1 MTILLHNLR
10 TTLFCVVVFARLELS
25 VFRRMQV
32 VFITTSIG
40 RQLLFPSLFG
50 ATHKTLPEGCQRTST
65 GQSAAPIGNVHGL
78 ANFPRRRSTA
88 GLPAIGMEVWGFEP
102 QTYGLQSHRSSH
114 LSYTPHL
121 CSNQSGPNQPVQ
133 KGSSSSTYP
142 RGATQAPHQDSQRK
156 EKGESLRS

>member
-1 MTILLHNLR
+1 
-10 TTLFCVVVFARLELS
+10 
-25 VFRRMQV
+25 MQV

-114 LSYTPHL
+114 LSYTPPLVLKPERSEPTRAKGVLVVYLPPRCHPGTT
-121 CSNQSGPNQPVQ
+121 SGF
-133 KGSSSSTYP
+133 
-142 RGATQAPHQDSQRK
+142 AT
-156 EKGESLRS
+156 KGERREPAIVTGCLE